1 MFVNGA
7 RTVAMGFLMAS
18 LGSGVWAAEPT
29 KREQVIK
36 ETTEANKAGT
46 IDHHGDAK
54 VSDGKP
60 EAKKS
65 TLSREQVKK
74 ETTAARKSGALET
87 GDADKLATKPQKPK
101 SEVSRAAVKQE
112 AASAAKAHIT
122 GDMPQPKP

>member
-7 RTVAMGFLMAS
+7 ISVAMGILMAAM
-18 LGSGVWAAEPT
+18 GGGVWAAEPV
-29 KREQVIK
+29 KRDQVIK

-60 EAKKS
+60 DAKQS
-65 TLSREQVKK
+65 ALSREQVKK
-74 ETTAARKSGALET
+74 EAVAARKSGALES

>member
-7 RTVAMGFLMAS
+7 KSVAMGILMAAI
-18 LGSGVWAAEPT
+18 GSGVWAAEPV
-29 KREQVIK
+29 KRDQLIK

-65 TLSREQVKK
+65 ALSREQVKK
-74 ETTAARKSGALET
+74 ETAAARKSGALDS